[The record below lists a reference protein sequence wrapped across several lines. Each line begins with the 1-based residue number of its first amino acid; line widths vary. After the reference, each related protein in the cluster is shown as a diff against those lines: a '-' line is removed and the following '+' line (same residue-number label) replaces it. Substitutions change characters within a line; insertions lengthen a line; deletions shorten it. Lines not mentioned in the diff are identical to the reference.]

1 VVLVGLAFDIQALG
15 DLLEEVEV
23 VPFPR
28 FALLFPASRLQAMR
42 LVHIRVAAVSLTI
55 GSRVE
60 DDSSAEAAAGSAD
73 FAESL
78 NQVYHTAE
86 QEADSDGLEAV
97 ARPANL
103 VGGCFDTEQDAQEPE
118 EVAVAA
124 AAAAATPGPEEQYRV
139 VAESV
144 LVVNNQ

>member
-23 VPFPR
+23 VPFLR
-28 FALLFPASRLQAMR
+28 SALLFPVSRLQAKR
-42 LVHIRVAAVSLTI
+42 LAHIRVAAVSLTI
-55 GSRVE
+55 GSRAE

-78 NQVYHTAE
+78 DQVYRTAA
-86 QEADSDGLEAV
+86 QEADSGGLEAV
-97 ARPANL
+97 ARPAKL
-103 VGGCFDTEQDAQEPE
+103 VGSCFDTEQDAQEPE

-124 AAAAATPGPEEQYRV
+124 AAATPEPEEQYRAV
-139 VAESV
+139 VGSAI
-144 LVVNNQ
+144 VVSNQ